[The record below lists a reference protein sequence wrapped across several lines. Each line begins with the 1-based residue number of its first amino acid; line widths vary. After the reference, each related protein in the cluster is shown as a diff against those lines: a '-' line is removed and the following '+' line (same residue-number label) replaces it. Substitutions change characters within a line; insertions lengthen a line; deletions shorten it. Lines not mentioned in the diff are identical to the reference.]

1 MRLQVAKVYP
11 LKQYLQYLSFYDF
24 CGWLQMC
31 NILHKEVA
39 SISTIFSEKVIKE
52 YR

>member
-1 MRLQVAKVYP
+1 MHLQVAKVCP
-11 LKQYLQYLSFYDF
+11 LKQYLQYLSFYEF
-24 CGWLQMC
+24 YGWLQMC

-39 SISTIFSEKVIKE
+39 SASMIFSAKVIKE